1 LYSDCTLIALVSLRR
16 QVSSEKTKLSELER
30 TNTELK
36 ARADVYASELAG
48 AQASLDDNGAKLA
61 AAEQAA
67 ERAAAQLLETQR
79 QAVQAAEA
87 TDDEQRRRAVTNLT
101 KLEPD
106 ETRDG
111 SDRASLMAL

>member
-1 LYSDCTLIALVSLRR
+1 MHSDCTLIALVSLRR

-101 KLEPD
+101 KLETD

-111 SDRASLMAL
+111 SDRASLIAL